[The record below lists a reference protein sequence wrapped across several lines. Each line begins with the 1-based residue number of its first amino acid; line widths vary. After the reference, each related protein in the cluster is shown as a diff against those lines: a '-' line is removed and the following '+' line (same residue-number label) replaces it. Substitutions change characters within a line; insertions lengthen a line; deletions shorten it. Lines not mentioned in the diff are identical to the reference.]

1 RFWLGLNQP
10 QLQGEEI
17 METSRRNMLRYL
29 LMAPASV
36 ALQRLS
42 AQAQERPRAVAGYLN
57 LYLEGPF
64 SFVYLPAQK
73 SVLILAPITSQ
84 HHEPSFTSE
93 MDEKVVI
100 KTYDYALVGPTP
112 ATQPTWIYPNQ
123 AIQVNR
129 LLIPSAAIGMDQG
142 GTIDKGKKRYFS
154 LRVPN
159 PNTITPWHP
168 VNVTVNG
175 KNSPFSSPTL
185 LPVGYTFSYKNT
197 NFSGVKV
204 KCLTDSSKSWDPSL
218 HSLPNQKDAEIIVSM
233 TSLLDDDP
241 CHQVAINSF
250 ADGRNLYDDVNP
262 GKKLDLALS
271 YPNTPSDCEKHRH
284 SEAHTG
290 ADCKAAVLE
299 IDGASNSV
307 TLG

>member
-1 RFWLGLNQP
+1 
-10 QLQGEEI
+10 

-168 VNVTVNG
+168 VNVTVTAR
-175 KNSPFSSPTL
+175 TL
-185 LPVGYTFSYKNT
+185 LFLARRCYRLDIHSAIRILL
-197 NFSGVKV
+197 SGRQGEVSNRFIQK
-204 KCLTDSSKSWDPSL
+204 LGPQPSL
-218 HSLPNQKDAEIIVSM
+218 PPESERRRNHSI
-233 TSLLDDDP
+233 DDIP
-241 CHQVAINSF
+241 A
-250 ADGRNLYDDVNP
+250 R
-262 GKKLDLALS
+262 
-271 YPNTPSDCEKHRH
+271 R
-284 SEAHTG
+284 
-290 ADCKAAVLE
+290 
-299 IDGASNSV
+299 
-307 TLG
+307 